1 MIVAQTVRHE
11 HQRAEGASAKV
22 IVVHIFD
29 LSDDNETYH
38 DHRDKICADDYK
50 IDRMQLIMD
59 HIKLPFLPGTGAGY
73 YSVLKKKRET
83 ASPGFVGTDENN
95 FIAAIQLCIRAGRYD
110 AGGTA
115 PDSYDCRTC
124 RLPEMQLAEIPSVA
138 IPSLW
143 NAENIVWQGIVR
155 LNRKHGIVKNTAA
168 QIGKLV

>member
-1 MIVAQTVRHE
+1 MRRLLQDRPYATDYGSYKTSFLARHWRRVLFGVE
-11 HQRAEGASAKV
+11 KEAG
-22 IVVHIFD
+22 
-29 LSDDNETYH
+29 
-38 DHRDKICADDYK
+38 
-50 IDRMQLIMD
+50 DR
-59 HIKLPFLPGTGAGY
+59 F
-73 YSVLKKKRET
+73 
-83 ASPGFVGTDENN
+83 PGFVGTDENN